1 MGLGLQGD
9 PAGVDGDGIEGQ
21 AGDDDPKSNSLD
33 HWAHDH
39 WAHADLTLGGAGD
52 AGSNQKQDYCE
63 GRAAEVVERGEQLYR
78 LREVA
83 GHEAGQHRGDAEGED
98 EPWVVDASAALL
110 RRRLGGES
118 FRACPPM
125 LLQQLR
131 TVRRELQG
139 REPLLPPDKDKA
151 VRERGR

>member
-1 MGLGLQGD
+1 MRSLKTSVRTCRTSPDSRVRVGLGLQDD
-9 PAGVDGDGIEGQ
+9 PAGVDGIEGQ

-33 HWAHDH
+33 HWAH
-39 WAHADLTLGGAGD
+39 ADLTQGGAGD

-63 GRAAEVVERGEQLYR
+63 RRAAEVVERGEQLYR

-98 EPWVVDASAALL
+98 EPRVVDASAALL

-131 TVRRELQG
+131 TMLRELQG
-139 REPLLPPDKDKA
+139 
-151 VRERGR
+151 